1 MLKFLLTISLV
12 LIQSLIIQEVEK
24 PNVFELMN
32 QEVTLVD
39 LRTDIEFDRG
49 TIGET
54 INIDFRGKDF
64 LEKISKLDKDKPYLV
79 YCASGNRSTKASL
92 IMEHLGFK
100 KIYHYKSGY
109 NDWSKD

>member
-1 MLKFLLTISLV
+1 MLKFLLTIYLV

-49 TIGET
+49 TIGQS

-64 LEKISKLDKDKPYLV
+64 LEKISKLDKDL
-79 YCASGNRSTKASL
+79 SL
-92 IMEHLGFK
+92 IH
-100 KIYHYKSGY
+100 I
-109 NDWSKD
+109 

>member
-49 TIGET
+49 TIGES

-64 LEKISKLDKDKPYLV
+64 LEKISKLDKDKPYLG

>member
-1 MLKFLLTISLV
+1 MLKFLLTIYLV

-49 TIGET
+49 TIGQS

-79 YCASGNRSTKASL
+79 YCASGNRLSL
-92 IMEHLGFK
+92 IH
-100 KIYHYKSGY
+100 I
-109 NDWSKD
+109 

>member
-49 TIGET
+49 TIGQS

-79 YCASGNRSTKASL
+79 YCASGNRSAKDSL
-92 IMEHLGFK
+92 IMENLGFT
-100 KIYHYKSGY
+100 KIYHYK
-109 NDWSKD
+109 

>member
-12 LIQSLIIQEVEK
+12 LLQSLIIQEVEK

-49 TIGET
+49 TIGQS

-64 LEKISKLDKDKPYLV
+64 LKKISKLDKDKPYLV
-79 YCASGNRSTKASL
+79 SVSYTHLTLPTKR
-92 IMEHLGFK
+92 IV
-100 KIYHYKSGY
+100 
-109 NDWSKD
+109 

>member
-12 LIQSLIIQEVEK
+12 LIQSLIIQEVDK

-49 TIGET
+49 TIGPVSYTHLTLPT
-54 INIDFRGKDF
+54 IY
-64 LEKISKLDKDKPYLV
+64 SV
-79 YCASGNRSTKASL
+79 
-92 IMEHLGFK
+92 
-100 KIYHYKSGY
+100 
-109 NDWSKD
+109 

>member
-49 TIGET
+49 TIGQS
-54 INIDFRGKDF
+54 INIDF

>member
-1 MLKFLLTISLV
+1 
-12 LIQSLIIQEVEK
+12 
-24 PNVFELMN
+24 MN
-32 QEVTLVD
+32 QQVTLVD

-49 TIGET
+49 TIGES

>member
-49 TIGET
+49 TIGKS